1 MITHADIWRAIDR
14 LAAERGLTPSGLA
27 RAAGLDSTTFNPSKR
42 ITPSGRPRWP
52 GTESLARTLSA
63 TGISFEGFSRLLAG
77 HGDPEADGKVHHS
90 HLRIAPFSQL
100 AHPELFDETGMPE
113 GERWEKWD
121 YHGMA
126 DHHSYAV
133 HVDCDS
139 MEPIFRKN
147 GTLIIS
153 PTAAIRV
160 GDRVLLHTAQGMA
173 CCGHVTE
180 RWHDAP
186 VTAPLHELVRI
197 RGLGAI
203 DGQEIILDGNTRIHR
218 ITMACM

>member
-1 MITHADIWRAIDR
+1 MISHTDIWRALDR

-42 ITPSGRPRWP
+42 ITPAGRPRWP

-63 TGISFEGFSRLLAG
+63 TGISFEGFSRLLSG
-77 HGDPEADGKVHHS
+77 HHDPETGGKAHHA
-90 HLRIAPFSQL
+90 HLKIVSFSQL
-100 AHPELFDETGMPE
+100 THTGLFDETGLPE
-113 GERWEKWD
+113 GGSWEKWD
-121 YHGMA
+121 FHGMA

-133 HVDCDS
+133 HLDSDC
-139 MEPIFRKN
+139 MEPIFRKG

-153 PTAAIRV
+153 PTAAIRQS
-160 GDRVLLHTAQGMA
+160 DRVLLHTPHGAP
-173 CCGHVTE
+173 CCGMVTD

-197 RGLGAI
+197 HGLAGM
-203 DGQEIILDGNTRIHR
+203 DDREIVVDGNTLIHR